1 MSVVDLFQQI
11 ASNDFGFFQQ
21 VKTVA
26 HVMTKEP
33 VSLTLD
39 DTFESAEKKF
49 RTQRILHAPVV
60 NPEDNSVVG
69 IVSDRDLLRHRPPL
83 LGKAAEGEADHRA
96 LRDGVA
102 RFMTR
107 NPIWCS
113 ADSSPV
119 HAMTLML
126 NHHIDSVLVSA
137 DGKTLDGIV
146 TPLNFIQ
153 TLLLYHRVCT
163 RDYDL
168 RRLRLVDLD
177 FSNGLPLDEI
187 FSRGAQTVRD
197 VMTKD
202 VETLA
207 EDEPLHAAMQLMQE
221 KQIRH
226 VPVVNKDKKMLG
238 MLSDREI
245 LKQLPVPENRSED
258 SESAFREVLFETDD
272 KAARHLRVDAVMNK
286 DGNAVSPDMLLTDAM
301 AILEAKHI
309 GGVPVVDGGKLIGIL
324 TCSDILRVFRVV
336 MQLGLLAD
344 HQSADQA

>member
-33 VSLTLD
+33 PSLTLD

-49 RTQRILHAPVV
+49 RTHRILHAPVV

-83 LGKAAEGEADHRA
+83 LGKAAEGEADQRA

-107 NPIWCS
+107 NPVWCRS
-113 ADSSPV
+113 EESPV
-119 HAMTLML
+119 HAMSLML
-126 NHHIDSVLVSA
+126 NHHFDSVLVSA

-163 RDYDL
+163 RDFDL

-177 FSNGLPLDEI
+177 FSRGLPLDEI

-207 EDEPLHAAMQLMQE
+207 EDEPLAAAMTLMQE
-221 KQIRH
+221 KQFRH
-226 VPVVNKDKKMLG
+226 VPVVNKDGRMIG
-238 MLSDREI
+238 MLSDREV
-245 LKQLPVPENRSED
+245 LKHLPVLTNRPEESENG
-258 SESAFREVLFETDD
+258 FRDILFQTDD
-272 KAARHLRVDAVMNK
+272 KAARHLRLDAVMNK
-286 DGNAVSPDMLLTDAM
+286 ETHAVSPDMLLTDAM
-301 AILEAKHI
+301 SIFESKHI
-309 GGVPVVDGGKLIGIL
+309 GGVPVVDDGKLIGML
-324 TCSDILRVFRVV
+324 TCSDVLRVFRVV
-336 MQLGLLAD
+336 MQLGLLGD
-344 HQSADQA
+344 TQSAAK